1 MSNQENFGKL
11 MVMLDMQNKTNLKVH
26 PQWVDQGFRWLR
38 AVLVEGVEG
47 LEHVGWK
54 WWKKQSADMDQVRM
68 ELVDIFHFAMS
79 DRLLKS
85 GGDLEAAA
93 RHIDAE
99 MARGTVDISVSIMS
113 GELVHNH
120 KMGNE
125 DIRDR
130 MEAMVGL
137 AACGFFSFSLF
148 AALLK
153 DADMT
158 MDDLFKQYVAKNV
171 LNFFR
176 QDNGYKEGTYRKV
189 WNGREDNEHLVELM
203 ADVDFSRSTARD
215 VLYVMLEKRYATTA

>member
-1 MSNQENFGKL
+1 M
-11 MVMLDMQNKTNLKVH
+11 DM
-26 PQWVDQGFRWLR
+26 
-38 AVLVEGVEG
+38 E
-47 LEHVGWK
+47 
-54 WWKKQSADMDQVRM
+54 QVRM

-79 DRLLKS
+79 DLLIKN
-85 GGDLEAAA
+85 GVNLEAAA

-99 MARGTVDISVSIMS
+99 MARGNVDVSVSITS
-113 GELVHNH
+113 GEVVHNH

-137 AACGFFSFSLF
+137 AACGYFSFSLF

-153 DADMT
+153 DVGMT

-189 WNGREDNEHLVELM
+189 WSGREDNEHLVELM
-203 ADVDFSRSTARD
+203 AEVDFSKSSARD
-215 VLYVMLEKRYATTA
+215 ALYGLLSQRYAATA